1 MKRLVIASALWLAL
15 SLTLWSAGFAGAS
28 DARAA
33 PAANP
38 PGHGASS
45 APASANLSPQE
56 VVRAQ
61 RLFLEIRC
69 AACNNE
75 PIAQSNADLAAD
87 MRELVLTRIAEGKTD
102 REIRREFVEAY
113 GQFILFRPLWN
124 AQTMLIWTFPFAFF
138 GGISIFVL
146 RGLWRSGKGKNKL
159 SFAHDPPA
167 HAPQKQSDADPALEE
182 FRRRLKAYKPD

>member
-1 MKRLVIASALWLAL
+1 MKRLVIASAVWLAL
-15 SLTLWSAGFAGAS
+15 SLALWGAWFAGAS
-28 DARAA
+28 DAQTA
-33 PAANP
+33 PD
-38 PGHGASS
+38 ASS
-45 APASANLSPQE
+45 PPASVNLSAQE
-56 VVRAQ
+56 TARAQ
-61 RLFLEIRC
+61 ALFLEIRC

-75 PIAQSNADLAAD
+75 PIAQSNAELAAD
-87 MRELVLTRIAEGKTD
+87 MRQLVLTRISEGKSD

-124 AQTMLIWTFPFAFF
+124 AQTMLIWTFPFALF
-138 GGISIFVL
+138 GGIAFFVL

-167 HAPQKQSDADPALEE
+167 HAPSEPSDGDPALEE